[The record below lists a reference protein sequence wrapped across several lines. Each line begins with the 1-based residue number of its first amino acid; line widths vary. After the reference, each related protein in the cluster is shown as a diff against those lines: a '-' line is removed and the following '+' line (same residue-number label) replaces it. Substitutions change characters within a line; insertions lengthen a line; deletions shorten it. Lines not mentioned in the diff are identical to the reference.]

1 MVFKINIAL
10 NGKTYKIESEDEGLS
25 NYSIGDKVE
34 GSLISDDLKG
44 YELQITGTSDKAG
57 FCGIPTI
64 EGPQLHKVLLSY
76 EKGMHKRPKREGKFK
91 RTNKTPKGLRLRKT
105 VRGKE
110 ISSDTIQI
118 NTKVSKEGTKKFE
131 DFFKTAETETPAE

>member
-1 MVFKINIAL
+1 MVFKINIAS
-10 NGKTYKIESEDEGLS
+10 NGKTYKIESESEELS
-25 NYSIGDKVE
+25 NYSIGDKIE
-34 GSLISDDLKG
+34 GSLISDDLKE
-44 YELQITGTSDKAG
+44 YELTITGTSDKAG

-110 ISSDTIQI
+110 ISQNTTQV

-131 DFFKTAETETPAE
+131 DFFKTEEPKTPAE